1 MLVVYIG
8 QFLLYYERIQVK
20 GSVNACGLHWPIL
33 ASSFFD
39 KLLPLLL

>member
-8 QFLLYYERIQVK
+8 QFLLYYECIQVK

-33 ASSFFD
+33 A
-39 KLLPLLL
+39 LL